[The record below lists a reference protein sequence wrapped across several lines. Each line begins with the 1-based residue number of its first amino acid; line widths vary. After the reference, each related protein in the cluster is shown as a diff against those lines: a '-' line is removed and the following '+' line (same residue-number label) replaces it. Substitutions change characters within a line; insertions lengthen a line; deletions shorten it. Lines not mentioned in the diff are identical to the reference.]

1 MCKFIS
7 CDKRY
12 PYKKCS
18 SIPSKNHSY
27 IYSKRNN
34 GPLDLY
40 SLQHNNDILV
50 VFEAPGIDEWSK
62 GEPVC
67 SNRRGSA
74 GYKFNT
80 ELNNQGKQKSSYDIA
95 EAVRCFPGTSTKTI
109 NKKDQAEL
117 KKATKYCQ
125 KYLKDIILRKN
136 YEKIVCFGE
145 LAETMVSSIIKSLHR
160 QKNPYYSLS
169 YLKENVK
176 KLVHPMKNKKLS
188 DDIEKNL

>member
-1 MCKFIS
+1 
-7 CDKRY
+7 
-12 PYKKCS
+12 
-18 SIPSKNHSY
+18 
-27 IYSKRNN
+27 
-34 GPLDLY
+34 
-40 SLQHNNDILV
+40 V

-74 GYKFNT
+74 GYIFNT

-117 KKATKYCQ
+117 KKAAKYCQ
-125 KYLKDIILRKN
+125 KYLKDIILVKN

-145 LAETMVSSIIKSLHR
+145 LAGTMVSSIIKSLHR

-176 KLVHPMKNKKLS
+176 KLVHPMKNKKRS